1 MSSYTVIRNA
11 SYILF
16 HVSCKNLPESTVGE
30 LGYRFRT
37 GDMEGASPLVTSLM
51 RDLKSNMEMK
61 DIKAAFILLDII
73 NNEMLEEIIEGA

>member
-1 MSSYTVIRNA
+1 MSSYDIIRHA
-11 SYILF
+11 SYILSR
-16 HVSCKNLPESTVGE
+16 VSWHGLPETAVG
-30 LGYRFRT
+30 LDYLM

>member
-1 MSSYTVIRNA
+1 
-11 SYILF
+11 
-16 HVSCKNLPESTVGE
+16 
-30 LGYRFRT
+30 
-37 GDMEGASPLVTSLM
+37 MEGASPLVTSLM